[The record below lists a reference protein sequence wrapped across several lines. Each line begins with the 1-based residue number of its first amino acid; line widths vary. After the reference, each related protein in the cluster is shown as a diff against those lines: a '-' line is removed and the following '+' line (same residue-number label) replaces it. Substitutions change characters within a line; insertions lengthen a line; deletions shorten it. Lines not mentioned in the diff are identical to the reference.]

1 MLGSFIGHSIP
12 LAVGLEFSKPI
23 KSCLTSLGT
32 ECLEGPGTGAKFY
45 RSSLFVLSHWNVDE
59 HPSVFRRAQVK
70 MVPRA
75 EDSAWDRG
83 MEGGGRQRQSA
94 RGFRE
99 GGREPILKPAMV
111 RREGSG
117 EQGGEQ
123 LFQTMKQPKPQMPL
137 KETGSRP
144 LSVQPSLKRESTL
157 PGRREC

>member
-1 MLGSFIGHSIP
+1 MSIR
-12 LAVGLEFSKPI
+12 LCSDVRRSRWYHGRRTA
-23 KSCLTSLGT
+23 
-32 ECLEGPGTGAKFY
+32 PGTGAW
-45 RSSLFVLSHWNVDE
+45 RE
-59 HPSVFRRAQVK
+59 
-70 MVPRA
+70 
-75 EDSAWDRG
+75 EGDRG
-83 MEGGGRQRQSA
+83 SQLGGSERGEGNLFLSQ
-94 RGFRE
+94 
-99 GGREPILKPAMV
+99 PMV